1 MAMREESGKPHPD
14 PPEEQESRL
23 WSVLP
28 QDLLRLIVE
37 PLSLVDLIRLR
48 AVCKDWLR
56 APIHDLQPIHNLPWI
71 MNHWFTL
78 TSRLCLLF
86 EPFRR
91 LPYVIEDTHVIPGKM
106 GLPPGSIELPAATVC
121 ASRFGWVLFTKGLE
135 YCLFRRVVKDMA
147 GNVRVTLYRKAPEH
161 QTLFRDFAA
170 TFSSIPT
177 SPDCVFFVSHP
188 STSDQIFIS
197 THSIGDKSW
206 KTHTFTCPNA
216 SSYSAESVVYM
227 EGSFYCFSERGLL
240 ASFNIATQEWRPLVS
255 IMWDMPLWPRER
267 YFLEYGGR
275 LRIVFMENE
284 SEYSGTECDIFRF
297 DWLDRVWVKME
308 SLEGGVIFLGN
319 PCFGVSAGE
328 KTKMVAI
335 GFTIS
340 FGTHQ
345 HSSLMGLNWI
355 DPPLLQPWQVT
366 TVGEE
371 VRLESVWLSSPLKL
385 IGGENERPDLQQD
398 ELHFDY
404 HTIRLVEKWAS
415 KAPEEETESIL
426 AQP

>member
-1 MAMREESGKPHPD
+1 MKRSEPSTPAMAMREESGKPHPD

-28 QDLLRLIVE
+28 QDILRLIVE
-37 PLSLVDLIRLR
+37 RLSLVDLIRLR
-48 AVCKDWLR
+48 AVCKDWLL

-71 MNHWFTL
+71 MNHCFTL

-147 GNVRVTLYRKAPEH
+147 GNVRVTLYRKVGITRYFVHNVLTKKIITLPGLKAPEH

-328 KTKMVAI
+328 KTKMVANRVYYFLWHTPTFITYGPVSPGI
-335 GFTIS
+335 GSASEERIVYPDTWDPDRLY
-340 FGTHQ
+340 GDR
-345 HSSLMGLNWI
+345 NWI
-355 DPPLLQPWQVT
+355 DPPLLQPWQ
-366 TVGEE
+366 G
-371 VRLESVWLSSPLKL
+371 
-385 IGGENERPDLQQD
+385 
-398 ELHFDY
+398 
-404 HTIRLVEKWAS
+404 
-415 KAPEEETESIL
+415 
-426 AQP
+426 

>member
-37 PLSLVDLIRLR
+37 RLSLVDLIRLR
-48 AVCKDWLR
+48 AVCKDWLL

-121 ASRFGWVLFTKGLE
+121 ASRSGWVLFTKGLE

-161 QTLFRDFAA
+161 QTLFRDYAA

-188 STSDQIFIS
+188 STSDQFFI
-197 THSIGDKSW
+197 II
-206 KTHTFTCPNA
+206 
-216 SSYSAESVVYM
+216 
-227 EGSFYCFSERGLL
+227 LL
-240 ASFNIATQEWRPLVS
+240 
-255 IMWDMPLWPRER
+255 
-267 YFLEYGGR
+267 
-275 LRIVFMENE
+275 
-284 SEYSGTECDIFRF
+284 
-297 DWLDRVWVKME
+297 RVWFTWKGVFIMLVNTDCWHPSISLPE
-308 SLEGGVIFLGN
+308 SGAIFLGN

-328 KTKMVAI
+328 KTKMVANRVYYFLWHTPTFITYGPVSPGI
-335 GFTIS
+335 GSASEERIVYPDTWDPDRLY
-340 FGTHQ
+340 GDR
-345 HSSLMGLNWI
+345 NWI
-355 DPPLLQPWQVT
+355 DPPLLQPWQ
-366 TVGEE
+366 G
-371 VRLESVWLSSPLKL
+371 
-385 IGGENERPDLQQD
+385 
-398 ELHFDY
+398 
-404 HTIRLVEKWAS
+404 
-415 KAPEEETESIL
+415 
-426 AQP
+426 

>member
-1 MAMREESGKPHPD
+1 MAMREESGKPDPD
-14 PPEEQESRL
+14 PPEEQESWL

-37 PLSLVDLIRLR
+37 RLSLVDLIRLR
-48 AVCKDWLR
+48 AVCKDWLL

-106 GLPPGSIELPAATVC
+106 GLPPGSTELPAATVC
-121 ASRFGWVLFTKGLE
+121 ASRSGWVLFTEGLE

-147 GNVRVTLYRKAPEH
+147 SNVRVTLYRKAPEH

-188 STSDQIFIS
+188 STSDQIFTS
-197 THSIGDKSW
+197 THSIGINHGRLIPLPVPMRRVILLRVWFTWKAVFIVLAKGDYWHPSISLPKS
-206 KTHTFTCPNA
+206 
-216 SSYSAESVVYM
+216 
-227 EGSFYCFSERGLL
+227 
-240 ASFNIATQEWRPLVS
+240 
-255 IMWDMPLWPRER
+255 
-267 YFLEYGGR
+267 GGR
-275 LRIVFMENE
+275 W
-284 SEYSGTECDIFRF
+284 F

-308 SLEGGVIFLGN
+308 SLEGGAIFLGN

-328 KTKMVAI
+328 KTKMVANRVYYFLWHTPTFITYGPVSPGI
-335 GFTIS
+335 GSASEERIVYPDTWDPDRLYGDS
-340 FGTHQ
+340 
-345 HSSLMGLNWI
+345 NWI
-355 DPPLLQPWQVT
+355 DPPLLQPWQ
-366 TVGEE
+366 G
-371 VRLESVWLSSPLKL
+371 
-385 IGGENERPDLQQD
+385 
-398 ELHFDY
+398 
-404 HTIRLVEKWAS
+404 
-415 KAPEEETESIL
+415 
-426 AQP
+426 

>member
-28 QDLLRLIVE
+28 QDILRLIVE
-37 PLSLVDLIRLR
+37 RLSLVDLIRLR
-48 AVCKDWLR
+48 AVCKDWLL
-56 APIHDLQPIHNLPWI
+56 APIHDRQPIHNLPWI
-71 MNHWFTL
+71 MNYQFTL
-78 TSRLCLLF
+78 TK
-86 EPFRR
+86 
-91 LPYVIEDTHVIPGKM
+91 DKHVILGKM
-106 GLPPGSIELPAATVC
+106 GLPPGRTTLPYATVC
-121 ASRFGWVLFTKGLE
+121 ASRSGWVLFTKQIE
-135 YCLFRRVVKDMA
+135 YQFFKRVVKDMA
-147 GNVRVTLYRKAPEH
+147 GNVRVTSYLMAPEH
-161 QTLFRDFAA
+161 QTLFRDYAA

-275 LRIVFMENE
+275 LIIVFMENE
-284 SEYSGTECDIFRF
+284 SKYSGTECDIFRF

-308 SLEGGVIFLGN
+308 SLEGGAIFLGN

-328 KTKMVAI
+328 KTKMVANRVYYFLWHTPTFITYGPVSPGI
-335 GFTIS
+335 GS
-340 FGTHQ
+340 A
-345 HSSLMGLNWI
+345 NWI
-355 DPPLLQPWQVT
+355 DPPLLQPWQV
-366 TVGEE
+366 VLWNCF
-371 VRLESVWLSSPLKL
+371 VCCWLQDSLKH
-385 IGGENERPDLQQD
+385 NAKT
-398 ELHFDY
+398 H
-404 HTIRLVEKWAS
+404 IRLKFLLWHVFYHKVCNELYYVHVK
-415 KAPEEETESIL
+415 KNIKYLLIPNKTPLIL
-426 AQP
+426 I